1 MSKFGVLGSGEVGQ
15 TLAAGLKKK
24 GHEVKIAS
32 RQPSKLK
39 DFSASSGIATGTFAD
54 VARWAEHAVLAVKGT
69 ASLAAVAEAGADN
82 LRGKLVID
90 ATNPISDDPPQE
102 GVLHFFTEPNSSLLE
117 QLQDKYPDV
126 RFVKCFNSVGADL
139 MVDPKLSVQP
149 TMFYCGN
156 DANAKATV
164 RSVLEQFGWD
174 PADMG
179 SAKAARAIE
188 PLAVLWCIPGFRENR
203 WNHAFKLVRE

>member
-1 MSKFGVLGSGEVGQ
+1 MSKFGILGSGEVGR
-15 TLAAGLKKK
+15 TLATGLEAK

-39 DFSASSGIATGTFAD
+39 EFSASSGIAAGTLAD
-54 VARWAEHAVLAVKGT
+54 VARWGEHAVLAVKGT
-69 ASLAAVAEAGADN
+69 AAVAAIAEAGADN

-90 ATNPISDDPPQE
+90 TTNPIADHPPE
-102 GVLHFFTEPNSSLLE
+102 DGVLRYFTDPNSSLLE
-117 QLQDKYPDV
+117 QLQAKYPDI
-126 RFVKCFNSVGADL
+126 RFVKCFNSVGADF
-139 MVDPKLSVQP
+139 MVDPKLPGKP

-156 DANAKATV
+156 DARAKATV
-164 RSVLEQFGWD
+164 QGVLEQFGWE

-188 PLAVLWCIPGFRENR
+188 PLCMLWCIPGLRENK
-203 WNHAFKLVRE
+203 WNHAFKLLRA

>member
-1 MSKFGVLGSGEVGQ
+1 MSKFGILGSGEVGQ
-15 TLAAGLKKK
+15 TLAAGLNAK

-32 RQPSKLK
+32 RQPSKLT
-39 DFSASSGIATGTFAD
+39 DFTAKTGIASGTFAD

-69 ASLAAVAEAGADN
+69 ASIAAIGEAGPDN

-90 ATNPISDDPPQE
+90 ATNPISDDPPQD

-117 QLQDKYPDV
+117 QLQAKYPDV
-126 RFVKCFNSVGADL
+126 HFVKCFNSVGSDL

-156 DANAKATV
+156 DAKAKTTV
-164 RSVLEQFGWD
+164 RTVLEQFGWD

-179 SAKAARAIE
+179 SAKSARAIE
-188 PLAVLWCIPGFRENR
+188 PLCLLWCIPGFRENT
-203 WNHAFKLVRE
+203 WNHAFKLVRG

>member
-1 MSKFGVLGSGEVGQ
+1 VSKFGVLGSGEVGQ

-24 GHEVKIAS
+24 GHEARIAS
-32 RQPSKLK
+32 RDPSKLK
-39 DFSASSGIATGTFAD
+39 DFSASSGISAGTFAD

-69 ASLAAVAEAGADN
+69 ASLAAIAQAGVEN

-90 ATNPISDDPPQE
+90 ATNPISDDPPQD
-102 GVLHFFTEPNSSLLE
+102 GVLHFFTDPNSSLLE
-117 QLQDKYPDV
+117 QLQEKYPEI

-149 TMFYCGN
+149 SMFYCGN
-156 DANAKATV
+156 DSKAKATV
-164 RSVLEQFGWD
+164 RTVLEQFGWD